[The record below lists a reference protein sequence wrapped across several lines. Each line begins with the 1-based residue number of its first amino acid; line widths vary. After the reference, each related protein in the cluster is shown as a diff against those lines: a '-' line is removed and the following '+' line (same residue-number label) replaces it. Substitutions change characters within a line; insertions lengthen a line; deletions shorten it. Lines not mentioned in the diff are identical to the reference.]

1 MIVSQASFSKY
12 PKKYISNYKKNGFI
26 LIKGVLNKSDF
37 KELHQS
43 IVRIFNKFSKKKIN
57 KNDLSHIKLNK
68 ALIELRK
75 KNPKKFSYFFDSLQT
90 TTSIL
95 KFWTSDKV
103 LKIVKY
109 ISNEKLQCFS
119 ATDLLLRVDSP
130 VDEKNKLKW
139 HQDSG
144 YFRQNK
150 NGVNGINC
158 WAPLVNLTLDMGP
171 LEILS
176 KSHNLGLVKVKKKRS
191 KNYGSLQRTLPKTLT
206 NKYKI
211 INYEM
216 NMGDILFMNMD
227 LVHRSGSNVSSK
239 FRFSALCRFHKI
251 LKKDFNPGLNI
262 YRYSNK
268 KLNKEVHGF

>member
-1 MIVSQASFSKY
+1 MIVSQASFSKN
-12 PKKYISNYKKNGFI
+12 PKKYISNFKKNGFI
-26 LIKGVLNKSDF
+26 LIKGVLKKSDF
-37 KELHQS
+37 KDLHLN
-43 IVRIFNKFSKKKIN
+43 IVAILNKFTKKKII
-57 KNDLSHIKLNK
+57 KKDLTNPRLNK
-68 ALIELRK
+68 ILIQLREQ
-75 KNPKKFSYFFDSLQT
+75 NPKKFAYFFDSLQT

-95 KFWTSDKV
+95 KFWTSNKV
-103 LKIVKY
+103 LKIIKFL
-109 ISNEKLQCFS
+109 SNEKNQCFS

-130 VDEKNKLKW
+130 IDKKNKLDW

-150 NGVNGINC
+150 KGENGINC
-158 WAPLVNLTLDMGP
+158 WAPLIDLKINMGP

-176 KSHNLGLVKVKKKRS
+176 KSHKLGLVKVKKKRS
-191 KNYGSLQRTLPKTLT
+191 KNYGSLQRTLPKSLT
-206 NKYKI
+206 NKFKI
-211 INYEM
+211 EKYEM

-268 KLNKEVHGF
+268 ILNKEVHGF